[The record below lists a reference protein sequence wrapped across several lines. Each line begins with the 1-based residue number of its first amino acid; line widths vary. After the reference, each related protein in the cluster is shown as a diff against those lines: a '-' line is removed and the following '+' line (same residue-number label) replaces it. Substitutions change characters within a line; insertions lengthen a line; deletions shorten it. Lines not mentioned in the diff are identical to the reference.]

1 MHTARVLPSISL
13 SAATASRRARWV
25 GLLVLTGSLAGLAP
39 IAQADEFHTVVGAGV
54 GAVAG
59 AFIGQSIGGR
69 NGAIVGAGAGG
80 LVGASLAQHGG
91 YYEQRQAPV
100 QQAVTGYPYQ
110 RGYAP
115 NYPVQAPVAVWQAP
129 APRPYVGW
137 REVHERPDHRHHYGR
152 DQYIST
158 HYERRYVDAVR
169 YAPPV
174 RDYGHDRYDRY
185 ERRD

>member
-1 MHTARVLPSISL
+1 MHTARVLPSPFIS
-13 SAATASRRARWV
+13 AVTAPRHARWI

-39 IAQADEFHTVVGAGV
+39 LAKADEFHTVVGAGV

-80 LVGASLAQHGG
+80 LVGASLAQRGG

-100 QQAVTGYPYQ
+100 QQAVIGYPYQ

-115 NYPVQAPVAVWQAP
+115 NYPVQAPVAMWQAP
-129 APRPYVGW
+129 APRQYGGW
-137 REVHERPDHRHHYGR
+137 REVHDHGRHYGSDEYVSNR
-152 DQYIST
+152 
-158 HYERRYVDAVR
+158 YEQRYVDEVR

-174 RDYGHDRYDRY
+174 KTYGHDRHDRY